1 MSVTVTTI
9 PEQRPAP
16 ARVERIPDPCVMVIF
31 GASGDL
37 TRRKLIPALYRLAC
51 ERLLPSGFS
60 VVGFSRTNKS
70 TEQFRTEMREAVEY
84 FGQKPVDERTWEEF
98 SRTLF
103 YLPAHVGRVED
114 YQRLNDTLERLDR
127 ERGTLGNRVFYLAV
141 PPSSVPAI
149 VANLRVSRTK
159 GWARIIVEKPFG
171 RDLESARALNR
182 ELAHAF
188 DERQIYR
195 IDHYLGKETVQ
206 NLLVFRFAN
215 GIFEPV
221 WNRRYVAHVQITAAE
236 TIGVENRAGYY
247 EESGALR
254 DMVQNHMMQLLSLTA
269 MEPPVTFDADSVRDE
284 KMKVLR
290 GIRPVP
296 LDRLDEF
303 VVRGQYGS
311 GEIKGQKVPGYRQ
324 EPGVAPDSRTETHVA
339 MKLYVENWRWA
350 GVPFYLRTGKRL
362 ARQATEIAIQF
373 KQPPLLLFEGPSA
386 AQIQPNLLI
395 VRIQPD
401 EAISLKFAAKLPGPS
416 MRITEVTMDFRY
428 AAAFGMASSNA
439 YERLLLDCMLGDPTL
454 FARNDAVE
462 LAWAL
467 MTPILEAWE
476 HGPPPDFPN
485 YPAGSWGPREADRLI
500 APECCGWRQP

>member
-1 MSVTVTTI
+1 
-9 PEQRPAP
+9 
-16 ARVERIPDPCVMVIF
+16 
-31 GASGDL
+31 
-37 TRRKLIPALYRLAC
+37 
-51 ERLLPSGFS
+51 
-60 VVGFSRTNKS
+60 
-70 TEQFRTEMREAVEY
+70 
-84 FGQKPVDERTWEEF
+84 
-98 SRTLF
+98 
-103 YLPAHVGRVED
+103 
-114 YQRLNDTLERLDR
+114 
-127 ERGTLGNRVFYLAV
+127 
-141 PPSSVPAI
+141 
-149 VANLRVSRTK
+149 
-159 GWARIIVEKPFG
+159 
-171 RDLESARALNR
+171 
-182 ELAHAF
+182 
-188 DERQIYR
+188 
-195 IDHYLGKETVQ
+195 
-206 NLLVFRFAN
+206 
-215 GIFEPV
+215 
-221 WNRRYVAHVQITAAE
+221 
-236 TIGVENRAGYY
+236 
-247 EESGALR
+247 
-254 DMVQNHMMQLLSLTA
+254 
-269 MEPPVTFDADSVRDE
+269 
-284 KMKVLR
+284 MKVLR